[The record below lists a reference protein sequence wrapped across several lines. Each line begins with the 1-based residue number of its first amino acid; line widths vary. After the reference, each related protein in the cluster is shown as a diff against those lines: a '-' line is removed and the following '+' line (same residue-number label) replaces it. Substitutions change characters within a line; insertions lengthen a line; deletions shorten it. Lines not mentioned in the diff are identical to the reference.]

1 MVAPLQSPRT
11 ELSSVGDDRPD
22 VPQTGLAPHLP
33 DEGFAEE
40 QHPPN
45 ARHDLRSSP
54 PPDDGYDHTIAA
66 QRPGQASGNIMLAE
80 SSFRAADC
88 EGVAKSCSN
97 SLAGPFG
104 MSEEA
109 LVRLEAGLRAQREQ
123 FLTRP
128 PHLATA
134 PGICPNDRDGADPAP
149 DKISLPPTLT
159 AVRAPDRTQHLPRA
173 AQLPPAPGLSRADN
187 AGYVQT
193 PTRVPE
199 RVSSSSTTPQ
209 RRNLRLPLIILTP
222 AVIAALIV
230 NHFLMGG
237 AFPAAEL
244 ALVKS
249 DVVGPAR
256 IKTIGPELPS
266 TTTDGN
272 AVSNKSNNDSASSQ
286 AKLESTRSISPGA
299 SVQPAVPIQSSA
311 PPAIADQ
318 STGPNPIM
326 LPSGGE
332 TSSPRSR
339 HGRKPPRAQRSQTGL
354 PRSGTPPANL

>member
-1 MVAPLQSPRT
+1 MQ
-11 ELSSVGDDRPD
+11 
-22 VPQTGLAPHLP
+22 
-33 DEGFAEE
+33 
-40 QHPPN
+40 
-45 ARHDLRSSP
+45 
-54 PPDDGYDHTIAA
+54 AA
-66 QRPGQASGNIMLAE
+66 
-80 SSFRAADC
+80 SSFQATDC
-88 EGVAKSCSN
+88 EDATKSCSN

-104 MSEEA
+104 LSEEA

-123 FLTRP
+123 FLARP

-134 PGICPNDRDGADPAP
+134 PGICPNDRDGADQAP
-149 DKISLPPTLT
+149 DKISLPSTLT
-159 AVRAPDRTQHLPRA
+159 AVRASDWTQHLPRA
-173 AQLPPAPGLSRADN
+173 AQLRLAPGLSRADN

-199 RVSSSSTTPQ
+199 RVSSSSAPHQ

-237 AFPAAEL
+237 GFPAAD
-244 ALVKS
+244 LVQLKS
-249 DVVGPAR
+249 EVVEPAP

-266 TTTDGN
+266 AATDGN
-272 AVSNKSNNDSASSQ
+272 AVSNKSNNDSASAQ
-286 AKLESTRSISPGA
+286 TKLEPTISPGA

-326 LPSGGE
+326 LPSGSE
-332 TSSPRSR
+332 TASPRSR
-339 HGRKPPRAQRSQTGL
+339 HGHKPPRAERSQTGL